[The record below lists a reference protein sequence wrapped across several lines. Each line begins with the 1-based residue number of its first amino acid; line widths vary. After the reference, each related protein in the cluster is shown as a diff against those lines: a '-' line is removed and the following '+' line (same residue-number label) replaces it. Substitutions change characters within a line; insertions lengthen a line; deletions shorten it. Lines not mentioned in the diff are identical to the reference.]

1 MYRYQPNNRFLA
13 VAVLGL
19 LLLTG
24 CTSMGS
30 RTIPRD
36 SFNYNEAIAQ
46 SRNQQMLLNIVRL
59 RYLDIPDFLAVGSVI
74 ASYSYDG
81 DVGIARTRTDDT
93 SSVVP
98 DTLTGR
104 ANLAYSESPTITYAP
119 LAGEEFSRRLL
130 KPIPVEIIFSLGQA
144 GWPVDI
150 LLTITLQRINDVQN
164 MGFGQVPS
172 PGDVDTDSQFMEEA
186 RKLEQYQRTLEL
198 LLILSREG
206 AVEVHHKKGD
216 ESKLPYLHF
225 AKNTSPR
232 TSALIDEL
240 KHTLNLDPTLTTFR
254 VTGRTTGRD
263 KNEITIQSRSLL
275 SIMSFLSRGIDVP
288 EQDQADGRVVAI
300 PPAALKE
307 MLKRVPLRIL
317 SSKTRPPDPYVAVKY
332 RNDWFY
338 IDGADIRSKRTFATM
353 LVLFNL
359 AAPAGSTAAPL
370 LTLPTGR

>member
-1 MYRYQPNNRFLA
+1 MYRYHTNYRLL
-13 VAVLGL
+13 AVLGL

-24 CTSMGS
+24 CTSLGS

-36 SFNYNEAIAQ
+36 SFNYNEAMAQ

-59 RYLDIPDFLAVGSVI
+59 RYLDIPDFLTVGSVI

-81 DVGIARTRTDDT
+81 NVGIARTRTDGT
-93 SSVVP
+93 SDLVP
-98 DTLTGR
+98 ETLTGS

-150 LLTITLQRINDVQN
+150 LLTITLQRINEVQN

-172 PGDVDTDSQFMEEA
+172 PGDVDTDRQFAEEA

-198 LLILSREG
+198 LLILSAEG
-206 AVEVHHKKGD
+206 AVEVQHRKGD

-232 TSALIDEL
+232 ISALIDEL
-240 KHTLNLDPTLTTFR
+240 KHTLNLDPEFTSFR
-254 VTGRTTGRD
+254 VTNRTTGRD
-263 KNEITIQSRSLL
+263 KDEITIQSRSLL
-275 SIMSFLSRGIDVP
+275 SIMSFLSRGIDIP
-288 EQDQADGRVVAI
+288 ERDQADGRVVVI
-300 PPAALKE
+300 PPDALTE
-307 MLKRVPLRIL
+307 MLKRVPLHIM

-359 AAPAGSTAAPL
+359 AAPAGSAAAPL

>member
-1 MYRYQPNNRFLA
+1 MYRYHTNYRLL
-13 VAVLGL
+13 AVLGL

-24 CTSMGS
+24 CTSLGS

-36 SFNYNEAIAQ
+36 SFNYNEAMAQ

-59 RYLDIPDFLAVGSVI
+59 RYLDIPDFLTVGSVI

-81 DVGIARTRTDDT
+81 NVGIARTRTDGT
-93 SSVVP
+93 SDLVP
-98 DTLTGR
+98 ETLTGS
-104 ANLAYSESPTITYAP
+104 ANLAYSERPTITYAP

-150 LLTITLQRINDVQN
+150 LLTITLQRINEVQN

-172 PGDVDTDSQFMEEA
+172 PGDVDTDRQFAEEA

-198 LLILSREG
+198 LLILSAEG
-206 AVEVHHKKGD
+206 AVEVQHRKGD

-232 TSALIDEL
+232 ISALIDEL
-240 KHTLNLDPTLTTFR
+240 KHTLNLDPEFTSFR
-254 VTGRTTGRD
+254 VTNRTTGRD
-263 KNEITIQSRSLL
+263 KDEITIQSRSLL
-275 SIMSFLSRGIDVP
+275 SIMSFLSRGIDIP
-288 EQDQADGRVVAI
+288 ERDQADGRVVVI
-300 PPAALKE
+300 PPDALTE
-307 MLKRVPLRIL
+307 MLKRVPLHIM

-359 AAPAGSTAAPL
+359 AAPAGSAAAPL

>member
-1 MYRYQPNNRFLA
+1 MYRTQPNNRFFA

-24 CTSMGS
+24 CTSLGS

-36 SFNYNEAIAQ
+36 SFNYNEAMAQ

-59 RYLDIPDFLAVGSVI
+59 RYLDIPDFLTVGSVI

-81 DVGIARTRTDDT
+81 GVGIARTRTDGT
-93 SSVVP
+93 SDLVP
-98 DTLTGR
+98 ETLTGS

-150 LLTITLQRINDVQN
+150 LLAITLQRINEVQN

-172 PGDVDTDSQFMEEA
+172 PGDVDTDREFAEEA

-206 AVEVHHKKGD
+206 AIEVQHREGD
-216 ESKLPYLHF
+216 ELKLPYFHI
-225 AKNTSPR
+225 AKNTSPPIG
-232 TSALIDEL
+232 ALIDEL
-240 KHTLNLDPTLTTFR
+240 KRTLNLDPTISSFR
-254 VTGRTTGRD
+254 VTNRTTGRD
-263 KNEITIQSRSLL
+263 KDEITIQSRSLM
-275 SIMSFLSRGIDVP
+275 SIMSFLSRGIDIP
-288 EQDQADGRVVAI
+288 EQDRIDGRVVVI
-300 PPAALKE
+300 PPDALKVILE
-307 MLKRVPLRIL
+307 RVPLQIL

-359 AAPAGSTAAPL
+359 AAPTGSTAAPL